1 MDLAF
6 LDFVRGPLLKFALVI
21 FFFGIA
27 YRIFRVIAWGV
38 PKNRA
43 KPKGNPAASAISTP
57 FLKPFRELT
66 FQDVMSKR
74 AIQYIG
80 GFTFHIT
87 FLLLVFFIPQHS
99 FLWTEVIGI
108 KLPYFSSTISNILA
122 YGALLSILALWLNR
136 FTSPVLRLL
145 TGAHEHIGNFLITIT
160 ILTGI
165 VATQWVGGGTYI
177 SMLGLHMLF
186 ADLLI
191 IYIPFSRLAHF
202 IDYFFSTGFYGRS
215 IGISGVRE

>member
-6 LDFVRGPLLKFALVI
+6 LDFVRGPLLKFALIV

-27 YRIFRVIAWGV
+27 YRVVRVIMWGV

-43 KPKGNPAASAISTP
+43 KPKGNPAVSALKTP
-57 FLKPFRELT
+57 FLKPFREIT
-66 FQDVMSKR
+66 FKDVISKR

-99 FLWTEVIGI
+99 FLWTEVLGI

-122 YGALLSILALWLNR
+122 YGALLSVLALWLNR

-145 TGAHEHIGNFLITIT
+145 TGANEHIANFLITLT
-160 ILTGI
+160 ILSGI

-177 SMLGLHMLF
+177 TALGIHMLF